1 MPSSRGRDNKKS
13 VPTRWRNTNFER
25 IKRLS
30 GLFIINMNFRFLP
43 PFLICLC
50 LAAGAEETDIR
61 RDATVNAVEQVMP
74 SVVNIAT
81 KGKHTVRDPF
91 WGFPLVEE
99 FLSQGSGVVI
109 DENGYLL
116 TNQHVIEGADQVQV
130 RFGTSTNTYEATV
143 VRSDEKSDVA
153 LLKLRSKSGEKFRA
167 IKMAREDDLL
177 LGETVLALGNP
188 VGLGGSV
195 TRGILSSKSR
205 IAPQEG
211 ETLDIPNYLQTDAPI
226 NPGNSGGPLVN
237 LRGEL
242 IGINARVLTSTRNGT
257 PVQGIGFAIP
267 IRLVEQALSE
277 IFPSEYIKSYWWFG
291 ARVKVGSYPLAIT
304 SVQAESPAGKAGLKV
319 GDVIMEVNGKVPKTF
334 IDFGDLL
341 AVGATNSIAI
351 TIRRGQDTSD
361 VRVRMVP
368 EQTVFNAKMVRDK
381 LGLTLEKNAY
391 GFVITDVQTNSPAA
405 AAGVQP
411 RMIVRAIDLQPPPED
426 IKEVAKLLYEKKSG
440 APVNLDLL
448 VLEQNGNF
456 TRIRQ
461 GRVELIPR

>member
-1 MPSSRGRDNKKS
+1 
-13 VPTRWRNTNFER
+13 
-25 IKRLS
+25 
-30 GLFIINMNFRFLP
+30 MNFRFLP

-91 WGFPLVEE
+91 WGFSSVEE
-99 FLSQGSGVVI
+99 FISQGSGVVI
-109 DENGYLL
+109 DDTGYLL

-130 RFGTSTNTYEATV
+130 RFGTSTNTYEAIV

-153 LLKLRSKSGEKFRA
+153 LLKLKAKPGEKFRA

-211 ETLDIPNYLQTDAPI
+211 ERQDIRNYLQTDAPI

-242 IGINARVLTSTRNGT
+242 IGINAKVITATSQGE

-267 IRLVEQALSE
+267 IRLVEEALSE

-291 ARVKVGSYPLAIT
+291 ARVKVGSYPLAVT
-304 SVQAESPAGKAGLKV
+304 SVQPESPAGKAGLKT
-319 GDVIMEVNGKVPKTF
+319 GDVIMEVNGKVPRTAF
-334 IDFGDLL
+334 DFPDLL
-341 AVGATNSIAI
+341 AAGATNNIAI
-351 TIRRGQDTSD
+351 TIRRGQDTSS
-361 VRVRMVP
+361 VSVRMVP
-368 EQTVFNAKMVRDK
+368 EQTVFNAKMIRDK
-381 LGLTLEKNAY
+381 LGLTFEKNPY
-391 GFVITDVQTNSPAA
+391 GFVITDVQSNSPAA
-405 AAGVQP
+405 VAGLQS
-411 RMIVRAIDLQPPPED
+411 RMIVQAIDLQTLPED
-426 IKEVAKLLYEKKSG
+426 VTGIAKLLYEKKSG
-440 APVNLDLL
+440 APVTLDLL

-456 TRIRQ
+456 TRIRR
-461 GRVELIPR
+461 GRVELVPR